1 MKKIKN
7 ESQLLQHATKL
18 GTAYA
23 LKRGYVGIDSTTSAK
38 DKQECI
44 YRLLVQDKLVTPLAK
59 DQETTANIRLRL
71 VNWIIKHLPADHSL
85 LK

>member
-18 GTAYA
+18 GAAYA
-23 LKRGYVGIDSTTSAK
+23 LKRGYVGIDASTSLK
-38 DKQECI
+38 DKQEVI
-44 YRLLVQDKLVTPLAK
+44 YRLLVQDKLITPLAA
-59 DQETTANIRLRL
+59 DQETTANIRHRL

>member
-23 LKRGYVGIDSTTSAK
+23 LKRGYVGIDKTTSAK

-44 YRLLVQDKLVTPLAK
+44 YRLLVQDILVAPFK
-59 DQETTANIRLRL
+59 RSRN
-71 VNWIIKHLPADHSL
+71 NG
-85 LK
+85 

>member
-7 ESQLLQHATKL
+7 ESLLLQHAIKL
-18 GTAYA
+18 GAAYA
-23 LKRGYVGIDSTTSAK
+23 LKRGYIGIDSTTSVK

-44 YRLLVQDKLVTPLAK
+44 YRLLVQDKLINPLIEA
-59 DQETTANIRLRL
+59 DENTANIRHKL
-71 VNWIIKHLPADHSL
+71 VLWIMKKLPADHSL

>member
-18 GTAYA
+18 GSAYA
-23 LKRGYVGIDSTTSAK
+23 LKREYVGFDATTSAK

-44 YRLLVQDKLVTPLAK
+44 YRLLVQDKLISPLAK
-59 DQETTANIRLRL
+59 DQENVANIRRKL
-71 VNWIIKHLPADHSL
+71 VLWISKHLPADHSL

>member
-7 ESQLLQHATKL
+7 ESQLLQHAIKL
-18 GTAYA
+18 GSAYA
-23 LKRGYVGIDSTTSAK
+23 LKREYVGFDATTSAK

-44 YRLLVQDKLVTPLAK
+44 YRLLVQDKLITPLPK
-59 DQETTANIRLRL
+59 DQENVANIRHKL
-71 VNWIIKHLPADHSL
+71 VLWITKHLPADHSL

>member
-7 ESQLLQHATKL
+7 ESQLLQLATKL

-23 LKRGYVGIDSTTSAK
+23 LQNGYVGIDNTTSAK

-44 YRLLVQDKLVTPLAK
+44 YRLLVQDKLINPLPQG
-59 DQETTANIRLRL
+59 DENTASIRHKLAT
-71 VNWIIKHLPADHSL
+71 WIIKKLPEDHSL
-85 LK
+85 LQ

>member
-7 ESQLLQHATKL
+7 ESQLLQHAIKL
-18 GTAYA
+18 GSAYA
-23 LKRGYVGIDSTTSAK
+23 IKREYSGFDANTSAK

-44 YRLLVQDKLVTPLAK
+44 YRLLVQDKLISALAK
-59 DQETTANIRLRL
+59 DQENNVNIRHKL
-71 VNWIIKHLPADHSL
+71 VLWISKHLPADHSL

>member
-7 ESQLLQHATKL
+7 HSLLLQHATKL

-23 LKRGYVGIDSTTSAK
+23 SKRGYEGIDGTTSAT

-44 YRLLVQDKLVTPLAK
+44 YRLLVQDKLITPLAG
-59 DQETTANIRLRL
+59 DQENTANIKLRL
-71 VNWIIKHLPADHSL
+71 INWMIKHLPEDHSL

>member
-7 ESQLLQHATKL
+7 ETQLLKHAIKL
-18 GTAYA
+18 GSAYA
-23 LKRGYVGIDSTTSAK
+23 IKREYVGFDGTTSAK

-44 YRLLVQDKLVTPLAK
+44 YRLLVQDKLISPLAK
-59 DQETTANIRLRL
+59 DQENVANIRYKL
-71 VNWIIKHLPADHSL
+71 VLWIMKHLPADHSL

>member
-7 ESQLLQHATKL
+7 ESQLLQHAIKL

-23 LKRGYVGIDSTTSAK
+23 FKRGYLGIDGTTSSK

-44 YRLLVQDKLVTPLAK
+44 YRLLVQDKLVNPLNES
-59 DQETTANIRLRL
+59 DENTANIRHKL
-71 VNWIIKHLPADHSL
+71 VVWIMKNLPADHSL
-85 LK
+85 LN

>member
-7 ESQLLQHATKL
+7 ESQLLQHAIKL

-23 LKRGYVGIDSTTSAK
+23 LQRGYVGIDNTTSAK

-44 YRLLVQDKLVTPLAK
+44 YRLLVQDKLVTPLNKA
-59 DQETTANIRLRL
+59 DETTANIRHKL
-71 VNWIIKHLPADHSL
+71 VVWIMKHLPPEHSL
-85 LK
+85 LQ

>member
-18 GTAYA
+18 GAAYA

-38 DKQECI
+38 NKQECI
-44 YRLLVQDKLVTPLAK
+44 YRLLVQDKLITPLTEA
-59 DQETTANIRLRL
+59 DENTANIRHRL
-71 VNWIIKHLPADHSL
+71 VTWIMKNLPADHSL

>member
-7 ESQLLQHATKL
+7 ETQLLKHAIKL

-23 LKRGYVGIDSTTSAK
+23 IKREYVGFDATTSAK

-44 YRLLVQDKLVTPLAK
+44 YRLLVQDKLVSPLAK
-59 DQETTANIRLRL
+59 DQENVANIRYKL
-71 VNWIIKHLPADHSL
+71 VLWIMKHLPPDHSL

>member
-59 DQETTANIRLRL
+59 DQETTSNIRLRL

>member
-23 LKRGYVGIDSTTSAK
+23 IKRGYVGIDSTTSAK

-44 YRLLVQDKLVTPLAK
+44 YRLLVQDKLINSLNEA
-59 DQETTANIRLRL
+59 DENTANIRHKL
-71 VNWIIKHLPADHSL
+71 VTWIMKNLPADHSL

>member
-7 ESQLLQHATKL
+7 ESQLLQLAIKL
-18 GTAYA
+18 GVAYA
-23 LKRGYVGIDSTTSAK
+23 LKRGYVGIDGTTSAK

-44 YRLLVQDKLVTPLAK
+44 YRLLTQDKLINPLNKA
-59 DQETTANIRLRL
+59 DENTANIRQKL
-71 VNWIIKHLPADHSL
+71 VSWIIKKLPADHSL

>member
-23 LKRGYVGIDSTTSAK
+23 LKRGYVGIDGTTSAK

-44 YRLLVQDKLVTPLAK
+44 YRLLVQDKLISPLGK
-59 DQETTANIRLRL
+59 DDETTANIRHKL
-71 VNWIIKHLPADHSL
+71 VIWIMKHLPEDHSL
-85 LK
+85 LQ

>member
-7 ESQLLQHATKL
+7 ESQLLQHAIKL
-18 GTAYA
+18 GAAYA
-23 LKRGYVGIDSTTSAK
+23 LKRGYAGIDGTTSAK

-44 YRLLVQDKLVTPLAK
+44 YRLLVQDKLITPLK
-59 DQETTANIRLRL
+59 EQDESTANIRHRL
-71 VNWIIKHLPADHSL
+71 VTWISKQLPPDHSL

>member
-7 ESQLLQHATKL
+7 ESQLLQHAIKL

-23 LKRGYVGIDSTTSAK
+23 LQRGYVGIDNTTSAK

-44 YRLLVQDKLVTPLAK
+44 YRLLVQDKLINPLNS
-59 DQETTANIRLRL
+59 DDENTANIRHKL
-71 VNWIIKHLPADHSL
+71 VVWIMKKLPENHSL
-85 LK
+85 LQ

>member
-7 ESQLLQHATKL
+7 ESQLLQHAIKL

-23 LKRGYVGIDSTTSAK
+23 TQRGYIGIDRTTSVK

-44 YRLLVQDKLVTPLAK
+44 YRLLVQDKLINPLT
-59 DQETTANIRLRL
+59 ETEENTANIRHKL
-71 VNWIIKHLPADHSL
+71 VVWIMKKLPENHSL
-85 LK
+85 LQ

>member
-7 ESQLLQHATKL
+7 ESQLLQLAIKL
-18 GTAYA
+18 GSAYA
-23 LKRGYVGIDSTTSAK
+23 VKRGYVGFDETTSVK

-44 YRLLVQDKLVTPLAK
+44 YRLLVQDKLVSPLAK
-59 DQETTANIRLRL
+59 DQENVANIRHKL
-71 VNWIIKHLPADHSL
+71 VLWITKHLPADHSL

>member
-18 GTAYA
+18 GAAYA
-23 LKRGYVGIDSTTSAK
+23 LKRGYVGIDGTTSAK

-44 YRLLVQDKLVTPLAK
+44 YRLLVQDKLVSPLSK
-59 DQETTANIRLRL
+59 EDETTANIRHKL
-71 VNWIIKHLPADHSL
+71 VLWIMKHLPPDHSL
-85 LK
+85 LQ